1 MLLYVNPLSAPQ
13 AIQPGMK
20 ASGVG
25 VTGAMG
31 ASSAKEQ
38 KALKELEHYFAFTLL
53 QEMRKSVP
61 KTDLLDGG
69 QAQSMYEEML
79 DDAMSG
85 NMAESRPF
93 GVSHMLEQ
101 QLRIAELQKKIHG
114 SGGSALTA
122 SAHSKATALGS
133 IK

>member
-1 MLLYVNPLSAPQ
+1 MLLYVNPMAAPQ
-13 AIQPGMK
+13 AIQPG
-20 ASGVG
+20 AAV
-25 VTGAMG
+25 G

-61 KTDLLDGG
+61 KTGMLDGG
-69 QAQSMYEEML
+69 QAQQMYEEML

-85 NMAESRPF
+85 NMAASGQL

-101 QLRIAELQKKIHG
+101 QLRIADLQKKIHG
-114 SGGSALTA
+114 SGVRVDGST
-122 SAHSKATALGS
+122 SRSKAAAIAS
-133 IK
+133 FK

>member
-1 MLLYVNPLSAPQ
+1 MLLYVNPMSAPQ
-13 AIQPGMK
+13 AIQPG
-20 ASGVG
+20 AAV
-25 VTGAMG
+25 G

-61 KTDLLDGG
+61 KTGMLDGG
-69 QAQSMYEEML
+69 QAQQMYEEML

-85 NMAESRPF
+85 NMAASGQL

-101 QLRIAELQKKIHG
+101 QLRIADLQKKIHG
-114 SGGSALTA
+114 SGVRVDGST
-122 SAHSKATALGS
+122 SHSKAAAIAS
-133 IK
+133 FK